1 MSLPSNTPSLQLTTP
16 SGTDLWRKPP
26 SVDSTSAPSSL
37 HPPIPLSSFK
47 SAQVTITAPWVRR
60 YDQGGLVLYLP
71 DRSWVKTGIEFEHG
85 RTNVG
90 TVATPGNGYSDWSLL
105 PIDGEEATIRVE
117 REGDGPSLLVFW
129 IRGEQKDMIR
139 EVTWVGRLMSASG
152 AGRLSR
158 VAGFQRHG

>member
-1 MSLPSNTPSLQLTTP
+1 M
-16 SGTDLWRKPP
+16 
-26 SVDSTSAPSSL
+26 
-37 HPPIPLSSFK
+37 
-47 SAQVTITAPWVRR
+47 
-60 YDQGGLVLYLP
+60 
-71 DRSWVKTGIEFEHG
+71 KTGIEFEHG

-152 AGRLSR
+152 VRRLTR
-158 VAGFQRHG
+158 VVGFQRDG